1 MSYCVNCG
9 VELEKSR
16 KRCPLC
22 NTPVINP
29 NESTQ
34 IDIKPPYPYED
45 TVTVERKLRRMTSLL
60 ISIILLVPFI
70 ICPVCDYII
79 SGTLS
84 WSVYV
89 TISVILGWI
98 YIVPPIVLK
107 HNVVLKCAF
116 LDYISTMLF
125 LYLINMEVTPDRNW
139 FEEIAMPIL
148 SYIMA
153 VILIYAV
160 LIRRFN
166 INAAGYTA
174 LGFVFTAV
182 LNILIEYMIIGYN
195 KTADGFVWSVPVAI
209 SCVGVAL
216 LILVVSRITGLT
228 AVIRKRMH
236 I

>member
-9 VELEKSR
+9 VELEKSQ

-34 IDIKPPYPYED
+34 INVIPPYPDND
-45 TVTVERKLRRMTSLL
+45 TTTVVRKIRRMTVLL

-79 SGTLS
+79 SGGLS

-89 TISVILGWI
+89 MTSVILGWG

-107 HNVVLKCAF
+107 HNVVVKCTF
-116 LDYISTMLF
+116 IDYFSTMLF
-125 LYLINMEVTPDRNW
+125 LYMVNMKVTPDRNW
-139 FEEIAMPIL
+139 FEGIALPIL

-160 LIRRFN
+160 LVRCFN
-166 INAAGYTA
+166 ISTVIYVS
-174 LGFVFTAV
+174 LGFVFVAV
-182 LNILIEYMIIGYN
+182 LNILIEYMIMVYN
-195 KTADGFVWSVPVAI
+195 KMPDGFVWSMPVAI